1 MSGVH
6 APLHALWA
14 FQAHGATRECRRRRA
29 SADDSSEA
37 DSDADGDTVL
47 DAPAEPRAGPALDA
61 AALAEQAE
69 DRRWLRATNVVARAG
84 STQTTAEQRTRQRT
98 RHEARRA
105 ARAEHLPW
113 RGRAADD
120 VRLLRVIRGIPPIG
134 SWEDA
139 EQLSDWEDALETVK
153 IERVRFGEKD
163 IVQIGRRRTL
173 LEEELSHE
181 DAGMRGGGVPEASFP
196 SDTFSLGEPSR
207 EAWGALD
214 SESSY
219 VARRASLPQRW
230 APRGAAE
237 ALAAARM
244 HDVDLDGDVS
254 DYD

>member
-14 FQAHGATRECRRRRA
+14 FQAHAATRERRHRRA
-29 SADDSSEA
+29 SADDSSDA
-37 DSDADGDTVL
+37 DSDADGDAVL
-47 DAPAEPRAGPALDA
+47 HAHAAEPRVVPALDA

-120 VRLLRVIRGIPPIG
+120 ARLLRVIRGLPPIG

-181 DAGMRGGGVPEASFP
+181 DAEMRGGVPEASFP

-207 EAWGALD
+207 DAWGALD

-230 APRGAAE
+230 VPRGAAE
-237 ALAAARM
+237 ALEAARM